1 MSDPLIRAMDHYV
14 VLEPGKDEKLLDAEE
29 TFNWLYKWLKSMN
42 ELPKDLQDK
51 NSLNEVT
58 THLLDT
64 ACNLEIKQGF
74 ILQWFAV
81 RIDSP
86 NQ

>member
-1 MSDPLIRAMDHYV
+1 MDHFV
-14 VLEPGKDEKLLDAEE
+14 VLEPGKDEKLLNAEE
-29 TFNWLYKWLKSMN
+29 TFNWLFKWLKTMD
-42 ELPKDLQDK
+42 EIPKDLKDK
-51 NSLNEVT
+51 SSLEAAT
-58 THLLDT
+58 KHLLDT

-74 ILQWFAV
+74 IIQWFAV